1 MQVVVIGG
9 SIAGLVGALALA
21 RSGQRVVVL
30 EKDPTP
36 LPDSPEDA
44 FDAWERRGSPQVR
57 HSHAF
62 LARMHN
68 LIRDREPELLR
79 RLLALGAEEITFR
92 EQARRYFPAAQ
103 FEPRDD
109 DAVLLA
115 CRRVTLEWALR
126 RHVLATGLVDYRDAM
141 EVTGLVIAGE
151 AGSRPRVRGVRIRT
165 GGGRETVLAAD
176 LVVDASGRRSR
187 LPDWLEA
194 VGAPRPREL
203 RQPCGIFYSSR
214 FYRLLPGV
222 ERPSPDAIIGADLG
236 YVKCGIFPGDAG
248 TFSVTLAA
256 APDDE
261 PLRAILR
268 GPGFEAA
275 AHALPLVEPW
285 LRAEVSKPISRV
297 HGMANLND
305 VRRYLVEDGEPL
317 ALGIVAI
324 GDSLAHANPITGR
337 GCTLAWL
344 AAYALAEALARHPDD
359 LRALALDLDALV
371 ERECAPWVRAQVAQ
385 DRDAVLVN
393 QALRR
398 GEDPYRLQRADGTV
412 DPAAYT
418 RSVLRDGLLPA
429 LREDIHVLRAFMRV
443 VHMLEEPDD
452 LLGRPDLAARVF
464 ASHARRH
471 EREPAVLGPARA
483 EMLEILARAVPGSA
497 SASRA

>member
-1 MQVVVIGG
+1 MAGASQQIVVAGG
-9 SIAGLVGALALA
+9 SVAGLIAALALA
-21 RSGQRVVVL
+21 RSGQRVVIL
-30 EKDPTP
+30 EKDPAP
-36 LPDSPEDA
+36 LPATPDA
-44 FDAWERRGSPQVR
+44 ALDAWERRGSPQVR

-62 LARMHN
+62 LGRMHN
-68 LIRDREPELLR
+68 LIRDREPDLLR

-92 EQARRYFPAAQ
+92 SQALRHFPDAV

-126 RHVLATGLVDYRDAM
+126 QHVLETGLVAFRDGA
-141 EVTGLVIAGE
+141 EVTGLVAEGG
-151 AGSRPRVRGVRIRT
+151 AAPRVTGVRTRT
-165 GGGRETVLAAD
+165 RGGDETVLAAR
-176 LVVDASGRRSR
+176 LVVDATGRRTR
-187 LPDWLEA
+187 LGDWLEA
-194 VGAPRPREL
+194 IGAARPREL

-236 YVKCGIFPGDAG
+236 YVKCGIFPADAG

-256 APDDE
+256 APDDD

-275 AHALPLVEPW
+275 ARALPMVEAWVRP
-285 LRAEVSKPISRV
+285 EVSTPVSDV

-305 VRRYLVEDGEPL
+305 VRRFLVESGEPI

-344 AAYALAEALARHPDD
+344 AAYALADALVRRGDD
-359 LRALALDLDALV
+359 LRALALDLDAAV
-371 ERECAPWVRAQVAQ
+371 EREGGPWVRAQIAQ

-393 QALRR
+393 EALRR
-398 GEDPYRLQRADGTV
+398 GEDPYRHQRDDGTV
-412 DPAAYT
+412 DPAAYA
-418 RSVLRDGLLPA
+418 RSVMREGLLPA
-429 LREDIHVLRAFMRV
+429 LREDLHVLRAFLRV
-443 VHMLEEPDD
+443 VHMLDAPED
-452 LLGRPDLAARVF
+452 LLARSDITARVL
-464 ASHARRH
+464 ASHARRG
-471 EREPAVLGPARA
+471 EREAPVFGPSRA
-483 EMLEILARAVPGSA
+483 EMIEILARAA
-497 SASRA
+497 

>member
-1 MQVVVIGG
+1 MSGASGPVVVIGG
-9 SIAGLVGALALA
+9 SVAGLVGALALA
-21 RSGQRVVVL
+21 RSGRRAVIL
-30 EKDPTP
+30 DKDPTP
-36 LPDSPEDA
+36 FPVSPDDA
-44 FDAWERRGSPQVR
+44 YEPWERRGSPQVR

-62 LARMHN
+62 LGRMRN

-79 RLLALGAEEITFR
+79 RLLALGAEEITLR
-92 EQARRYFPAAQ
+92 GQALRWFADAT

-109 DAVLLA
+109 DVVLLA

-126 RHVLATGLVDYRDAM
+126 QHVLATGLVEYRSGM
-141 EVTGLVIAGE
+141 EVTGL
-151 AGSRPRVRGVRIRT
+151 AGSPSRVTGVHVRPRS
-165 GGGRETVLAAD
+165 GGETTLAAD

-187 LPDWLEA
+187 LPDWLA
-194 VGAPRPREL
+194 GIGAPRPREV

-222 ERPSPDAIIGADLG
+222 ERPSPDGIIGADLG

-275 AHALPLVEPW
+275 ARALPLVEPW
-285 LRAEVSKPISRV
+285 VRATVSTPSSEV

-305 VRRYLVEDGEPL
+305 VRRHLVADGEPL
-317 ALGIVAI
+317 ALGVVAI
-324 GDSLAHANPITGR
+324 GDALAHANPITGR

-344 AAYALAEALARHPDD
+344 AAYALADALARHPDD
-359 LRALALDLDALV
+359 PRALALDLESAV
-371 ERECAPWVRAQVAQ
+371 ERDCAPWVRAQIAQ

-398 GEDPYRLQRADGTV
+398 GEDPYRLERADGTV
-412 DPAAYT
+412 EPAAFA

-429 LREDIHVLRAFMRV
+429 LREDLDVLRGFLRV
-443 VHMLEEPDD
+443 IHMLDEPEA
-452 LLGRPDLAARVF
+452 LARPELAVRVL

-471 EREPAVLGPARA
+471 ERAPLALGPSRA
-483 EMLEILARAVPGSA
+483 EMLEILARAA
-497 SASRA
+497 